1 MTPREQKILPAV
13 SAAIFNDQGHVL
25 LQQRRDTGKWCIIS
39 GHVEFGETVE
49 DAMLREIRE
58 EINTAAEIIRLIG
71 VYSMPAFATYDHTD
85 HRVQY
90 ITSYFE
96 VKLLEAP
103 DISFTNAETRAW
115 RFFSPDALPADLD
128 QVNPYWLADALNKQS
143 VFIR

>member
-1 MTPREQKILPAV
+1 MMPREQKILPAV
-13 SAAIFNDQGHVL
+13 SAAIFNDEGHVL
-25 LQQRRDTGKWCIIS
+25 LQQRCDTGKWCIIS

-49 DAMLREIRE
+49 DAVLREIRE

-71 VYSMPAFATYDHTD
+71 IYSMPPFATYDHAG
-85 HRVQY
+85 HHVQY

-103 DISFTNAETRAW
+103 DASFTNAETRAW
-115 RFFSPDALPADLD
+115 RFFQPDALPADLD
-128 QVNPYWLADALNKQS
+128 QINPYWLVDALNKQA